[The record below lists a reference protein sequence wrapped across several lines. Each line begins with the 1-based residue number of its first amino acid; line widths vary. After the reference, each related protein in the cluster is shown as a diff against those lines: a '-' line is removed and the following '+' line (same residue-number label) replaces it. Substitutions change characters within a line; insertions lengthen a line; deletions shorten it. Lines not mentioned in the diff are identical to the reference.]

1 MPLLEQCFPC
11 RRVLFDEQ
19 SMCAQAQSAKDVNT
33 PGTSALAAR
42 MCASCRRR
50 SLSGDPTDSSGEGH
64 ARRAF
69 RRSCGGGWLHEGNLA
84 PNMGSPLCDSASVAS
99 FLQHVPMLR
108 EHAADDTHDVC
119 RDPTPWPAMPREP
132 AVDDHEVLLGKN
144 EPGLVAQGR
153 GQAPRDAVGEVG
165 CGRASWA
172 PCLRT
177 GARRSWTEEP
187 DDGWMALGECERITP
202 INRGASHCSHA
213 LLPER

>member
-1 MPLLEQCFPC
+1 VPLGEQCFPC
-11 RRVLFDEQ
+11 RRVLFDDQ
-19 SMCAQAQSAKDVNT
+19 SMCARAQSAKDVNT

-84 PNMGSPLCDSASVAS
+84 PNMGSPLCDSGAPSTSTPACGGPVVAA
-99 FLQHVPMLR
+99 R
-108 EHAADDTHDVC
+108 
-119 RDPTPWPAMPREP
+119 
-132 AVDDHEVLLGKN
+132 
-144 EPGLVAQGR
+144 VAQQGPR
-153 GQAPRDAVGEVG
+153 SDAARDAVGEVG

-202 INRGASHCSHA
+202 NQSWRVTLLACVAAGACDSQYLVRGT
-213 LLPER
+213 LLNEVRQPVPGARPAH